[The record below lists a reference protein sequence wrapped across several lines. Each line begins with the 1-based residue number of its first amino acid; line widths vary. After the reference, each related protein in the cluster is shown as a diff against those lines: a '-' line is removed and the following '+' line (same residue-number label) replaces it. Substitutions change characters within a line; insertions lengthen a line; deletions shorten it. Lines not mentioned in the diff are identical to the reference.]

1 MGCKARSTPSGQA
14 NPSAVARDLSA
25 APQPVVK
32 GANVKY
38 HGRGYRRTVV
48 LIQIIILAV
57 FLLGGPGA
65 GVSTE
70 EAALRLAGFFVV
82 VGGGGAWF
90 ALRPGLMW
98 DEQGVTLVYALRRKR
113 IRWADLAQ
121 LQWRARG
128 SMGKALVLCT
138 ETGKSTR
145 VPTIM
150 RVDGT
155 DWWARVWESNLLRSS
170 AGPAL
175 ELDAMT
181 ALKMAWAART
191 SRSSSD
197 AN

>member
-1 MGCKARSTPSGQA
+1 MGCKVRSTSSGQA
-14 NPSAVARDLSA
+14 NPSAAARDLS
-25 APQPVVK
+25 PVPHPVVK

-57 FLLGGPGA
+57 FMLGRPWA

-70 EAALRLAGFFVV
+70 EAVLRLAGFVVV

-90 ALRPGLMW
+90 ALWPGLVW
-98 DEQGVTLVYALRRKR
+98 DEQGITLVYALRRKR
-113 IRWADLAQ
+113 IRWADLAE
-121 LQWRARG
+121 LEWTARG
-128 SMGKALVLCT
+128 AMGKALVLRT
-138 ETGKSTR
+138 DTGKSTR

-155 DWWARVWESNLLRSS
+155 DWWARVWESNVLRSS
-170 AGPAL
+170 AGSPL

-181 ALKMAWAART
+181 ALKMAWGRLD
-191 SRSSSD
+191 R
-197 AN
+197 

>member
-1 MGCKARSTPSGQA
+1 MGSKARSTPSGRV
-14 NPSAVARDLSA
+14 NPSAAARDLSA
-25 APQPVVK
+25 SLQRVVK

-48 LIQIIILAV
+48 LIQIIILVV
-57 FLLGGPGA
+57 FVLGHPWA
-65 GVSTE
+65 GVSTQ
-70 EAALRLAGFFVV
+70 EAALRLAGFVVV

-90 ALRPGLMW
+90 ALWPGLMW

-113 IRWADLAQ
+113 IRWEEVTQ
-121 LQWRARG
+121 VVWRPRG

-170 AGPAL
+170 VDPAQ

-191 SRSSSD
+191 GSD